1 MNNSKMFLRAR
12 LAAGASSV
20 AVGLAAM
27 LSVGAAHAQDSGAAK
42 AETDEGAVQM
52 DAIIVTGFRASL
64 QSAITQKRNA
74 AVISEAFSAE
84 DIGKLPD
91 TSIAE
96 TLARLPGLATQRLDG
111 RSQVLSIRGL
121 GPDFSNTLLN
131 GREQVSSSDNRNIE
145 FDQYP
150 SELINSGVVY
160 KTAYAG
166 LIGQGLAGTVDLRTI
181 RPLDKD
187 ERVISVA
194 ARYEF
199 NGKDSLNPDLSS
211 RGYRATATYV
221 DQFLNNTLGVAIGVA
236 YQSSPQQVEEFSPWG
251 YPNATSPGYNG
262 ELVIGGTKPFVRTV
276 DLDRFGV
283 TGTLEYKPFEGFSST
298 LDLYYSKFTENQ
310 RLRGIEIPL
319 YWSAAQLRPGGT
331 IEDGFVTAGTYDN
344 VTGVVRNDANG
355 RDTDTYAAGW
365 RNVYET
371 DGWKFDLDLNYSR
384 SDRQQRNLESY
395 SGTGYGT
402 SGPTDSIG
410 FAVGSGGLYNLTS
423 RLDYTDT
430 NLIVLTDPQGW
441 GGGNDLVQAGF
452 INAPNTEDELKQVR
466 FEATKD
472 LGWSFLKSAVFGFNY
487 GDRSKQR
494 RFEQN
499 FLTLSGNGVSL
510 ANGAVRSRPI
520 PTEAL
525 LGSTTGLN
533 FLGLG
538 DQVTYDP
545 YYLIENGIYTLV
557 PVSLSSIAV
566 PQDWR
571 VEENVYTGYVR
582 ADLDGHVGEVP
593 FTGNIGVQI
602 VYTDQSSTGFRVEVQ
617 PVVAAGAVNATF
629 IPVQSGAKYTYALPS
644 FNMNF
649 KLTPDTQLR
658 VGFARTL
665 ARARMDQ
672 LNASLSPSINL
683 TRLASTDPNTAA
695 FSASGGNSAL
705 RPYISD
711 GVDLSVEHYFSGNR
725 GYVSG
730 AFFYRKLRNFV
741 NPNDSFL
748 SDFSFLVPQ
757 LSPAQQAVLGTT
769 QGVTSGPTNNGDG
782 KLYGFEGTVSL
793 PFEILHPWLE
803 GLGFTSSA
811 SYTFS
816 SVRLGDNPEPIS
828 VPGLSDWVV
837 NSTLYFERWGF
848 ESRLSHR
855 YRSAFLAEVSG
866 ISATRVVRTALEES
880 IFDAQVGYRFKAGPL
895 DGLNLTFQGLNLT
908 DRPFINYEN
917 EDERRVRQV
926 EYYGRTFLAGV
937 SYSF

>member
-1 MNNSKMFLRAR
+1 MNDSTMFLRAR
-12 LAAGASSV
+12 LAASASSL

-27 LSVGAAHAQDSGAAK
+27 LSVSVAHAQDAAP
-42 AETDEGAVQM
+42 AEGETQM
-52 DAIIVTGFRASL
+52 DAIIVTGFRGAL
-64 QSAITQKRNA
+64 QSAIAQKRDA
-74 AVISEAFSAE
+74 AVIAEAFSAE

-111 RSQVLSIRGL
+111 RSQVVSIRGL

-160 KTAYAG
+160 KTAYSG

-187 ERVISVA
+187 DRVISVA
-194 ARYEF
+194 GRYEF
-199 NGKDSLNPDLSS
+199 NGKDSLNPDLSN
-211 RGYRATATYV
+211 RGFRATATYV
-221 DQFLNNTLGVAIGVA
+221 DQFLGNTLGVAIGVA

-251 YPNATSPGYNG
+251 YPNANIAGYNG

-283 TGTLEYKPFEGFSST
+283 TGTLEYKPTENFSST

-319 YWSAAQLRPGGT
+319 FWSAAQLQPGGT
-331 IEDGFVTAGTYDN
+331 IEDGFVTGGTYTN

-365 RNVYET
+365 RNTYEA
-371 DGWKFDLDLNYSR
+371 DGWKLDLDLNYSR

-395 SGTGYGT
+395 SGTGYAT
-402 SGPTDSIG
+402 SGIDDTIG
-410 FAVGSGGLYNLTS
+410 FQVGSGGLYNLTS
-423 RLDYTDT
+423 QLDYTDT
-430 NLIVLTDPQGW
+430 NLIRLTDPQGW
-441 GGGNDLVQAGF
+441 GAGNDLVQAGF
-452 INAPNTEDELKQVR
+452 INAPNTEDQLKQVR
-466 FEATKD
+466 LEVTKD
-472 LGWSFLKSAVFGFNY
+472 LGWNFLKSAIVGFNY
-487 GDRSKQR
+487 GDRSKER
-494 RFEQN
+494 RFAQN
-499 FLTLSGNGVSL
+499 FLTLTGNGVSL
-510 ANGAVRSRPI
+510 ANGAVREAPI

-545 YYLIENGIYTLV
+545 FFLIENGIYTLV

-582 ADLDGHVGEVP
+582 ADLDGEIGSLP

-602 VYTDQSSTGFRVEVQ
+602 VYTDQSSTGFRVQSQ
-617 PVVAAGAVNATF
+617 PTVAAGAVNAVF

-649 KLTPDTQLR
+649 KVTPDTQVR

-683 TRLASTDPNTAA
+683 TRLPSVDPNLSA

-711 GVDLSVEHYFSGNR
+711 GVDLSVEHYFAGNR

-730 AFFYRKLRNFV
+730 AFFYRRLRNFV

-748 SDFSFLVPQ
+748 TDFSFLVPE

-769 QGVTSGPTNNGDG
+769 LGVTSGPTNNGDG
-782 KLYGFEGTVSL
+782 KLYGFEATISL

-803 GLGFTSSA
+803 GLGFTSSG

-866 ISATRVVRTALEES
+866 ISTTRVLRTALEES
-880 IFDAQVGYRFKAGPL
+880 IFDAQVGYRFKEGPL
-895 DGLNLTFQGLNLT
+895 EGLNLTFQGLNLT
-908 DRPFINYEN
+908 DRPFINFEN

-926 EYYGRTFLAGV
+926 EYYGRTFLAGF

>member
-27 LSVGAAHAQDSGAAK
+27 LSAGVACAQDAASAEGK
-42 AETDEGAVQM
+42 AEEL
-52 DAIIVTGFRASL
+52 DAIVVTGFRASL
-64 QSAITQKRNA
+64 QSAISQKRDA
-74 AVISEAFSAE
+74 AVIAEAFSAE

-111 RSQVLSIRGL
+111 RSQVVSIRGL

-150 SELINSGVVY
+150 SELINSGLVY
-160 KTAYAG
+160 KTPFAG

-181 RPLDKD
+181 RPLDKND
-187 ERVISVA
+187 RVISVA

-199 NGKDSLNPDLSS
+199 NGKDSLNPDLSNK
-211 RGYRATATYV
+211 GFRATATYV
-221 DQFLNNTLGVAIGVA
+221 DQFLDNTLGVSIGVA

-251 YPNATSPGYNG
+251 YPNATNTGYNG

-283 TGTLEYKPFEGFSST
+283 TGTLEYKPIENFSST

-319 YWSAAQLRPGGT
+319 YWSAAQLQPGGT
-331 IEDGFVTAGTYDN
+331 IEDGFVTAGTYTN

-395 SGTGYGT
+395 SGTGYAT
-402 SGPTDSIG
+402 SGPDDTIG
-410 FAVGSGGLYNLTS
+410 FQVGSGGLYNLTS
-423 RLDYTDT
+423 QLDYTDT

-441 GGGNDLVQAGF
+441 GAGADVVQAGF
-452 INAPNTEDELKQVR
+452 INAPNTEDSLKQAR
-466 FEATKD
+466 FEVTKD
-472 LGWSFLKSAVFGFNY
+472 IGWNFVKSAVLGFNLA
-487 GDRSKQR
+487 DRKKER
-494 RFEQN
+494 RFQQS
-499 FLTLSGNGVSL
+499 FLTLPGSGASL
-510 ANGAVRSRPI
+510 SGGAVRELPI
-520 PTEAL
+520 PDEAL
-525 LGSTTGLN
+525 LGDTTGLN

-545 YYLIENGIYTLV
+545 FYLIDNGFLI
-557 PVSLSSIAV
+557 PVDARLSSLTF
-566 PQDWR
+566 PQDWA
-571 VEENVYTGYVR
+571 VDEDVYTFWAR
-582 ADLDGHVGEVP
+582 SDFDGHIGDTP
-593 FTGNIGVQI
+593 FTGNLGVQV
-602 VYTDQSSTGFRVEVQ
+602 VYTDQSSDGFTLNLTRSNLNPEY
-617 PVVAAGAVNATF
+617 
-629 IPVQSGAKYTYALPS
+629 IPTSGGAKYTYALPS
-644 FNMNF
+644 FNLNF
-649 KLTPDTQLR
+649 KVTPSTQVR
-658 VGFARTL
+658 IGYARTL
-665 ARARMDQ
+665 ARARLDQ
-672 LNASLSPSINL
+672 LNASFAPSINVGNL
-683 TRLASTDPNTAA
+683 GSTNPSN
-695 FSASGGNSAL
+695 SALSATGGNPEL
-705 RPYISD
+705 RPYIAD
-711 GVDLSVEHYFSGNR
+711 GVDLSVEHYFAGNR

-730 AFFYRKLRNFV
+730 AFFYKKLRGYV
-741 NPNDSFL
+741 NPSEGIL
-748 SDFSFLVPQ
+748 TDFSFLLPQ
-757 LSPAQQAVLGTT
+757 LSPDQLAQLGTT
-769 QGVTSGPTNNGDG
+769 FGTTNRPTNNGEG

-816 SVRLGDNPEPIS
+816 SVRLGDNPEPIT

-866 ISATRVVRTALEES
+866 ISTTRVLRTALEES
-880 IFDAQVGYRFKAGPL
+880 IFDAQVGYRFKEGAL
-895 DGLNLTFQGLNLT
+895 EGLNLTFQGLNLT
-908 DRPFINYEN
+908 DRPFINFEN

-926 EYYGRTFLAGV
+926 EYYGRTFLAGI

>member
-20 AVGLAAM
+20 AVGLAVM
-27 LSVGAAHAQDSGAAK
+27 LSAGVACAQDAASAEGK
-42 AETDEGAVQM
+42 AEEL
-52 DAIIVTGFRASL
+52 DAIVVTGFRASL
-64 QSAITQKRNA
+64 QSAISQKRDA
-74 AVISEAFSAE
+74 AVIAEAFSAE

-111 RSQVLSIRGL
+111 RSQVVSIRGL

-150 SELINSGVVY
+150 SELINSGLVY
-160 KTAYAG
+160 KTPFAG

-181 RPLDKD
+181 RPLDKND
-187 ERVISVA
+187 RVISVA

-199 NGKDSLNPDLSS
+199 NGKDSLNPDLSNK
-211 RGYRATATYV
+211 GFRATATYV
-221 DQFLNNTLGVAIGVA
+221 DQFLDNTLGVSIGVA

-251 YPNATSPGYNG
+251 YPNATNTGYNG

-283 TGTLEYKPFEGFSST
+283 TGTLEYKPIENFSST

-319 YWSAAQLRPGGT
+319 YWSAAQLQPGGT
-331 IEDGFVTAGTYDN
+331 IEDGFVTAGTYTN

-395 SGTGYGT
+395 SGTGYAT
-402 SGPTDSIG
+402 SGPDDTIG
-410 FAVGSGGLYNLTS
+410 FQVGSGGLYNLTS
-423 RLDYTDT
+423 QLDYTDT

-441 GGGNDLVQAGF
+441 GAGNNLVQAGF
-452 INAPNTEDELKQVR
+452 VNAPNTEDELKQVR
-466 FEATKD
+466 LEVTKD
-472 LGWSFLKSAVFGFNY
+472 IGWSFLKSVVAGFNY
-487 GDRSKQR
+487 SDRSKERVFQ
-494 RFEQN
+494 QN
-499 FLTLSGNGVSL
+499 FLTLAGNGISL
-510 ANGAVRSRPI
+510 ANGAVRELPI

-545 YYLIENGIYTLV
+545 FYLIENGIYTLV
-557 PVSLSSIAV
+557 PVALSSVGV

-571 VEENVYTGYVR
+571 VEENVSTGWVR
-582 ADLDGHVGEVP
+582 ADLDGHLGETP

-602 VYTDQSSTGFRVEVQ
+602 VYTDQSSNGFRVVNQ
-617 PVVAAGAVNATF
+617 PNVAAGTLD
-629 IPVQSGAKYTYALPS
+629 PVFVPNEVGAKYTYFLPS
-644 FNMNF
+644 FNLNF
-649 KLTPDTQLR
+649 KVTPETQVRL
-658 VGFARTL
+658 GFARTL
-665 ARARMDQ
+665 ARARLDQ
-672 LNASLSPSINL
+672 LNASLSPTINR
-683 TRLASTDPNTAA
+683 TRLPVTDPNLSA
-695 FSASGGNSAL
+695 FSASGGNGAL
-705 RPYISD
+705 RPYIAD
-711 GVDLSVEHYFSGNR
+711 GVDLSVEHYFAGNR

-730 AFFYRKLRNFV
+730 AFFYKKLRNYV

-748 SDFSFLVPQ
+748 TDFSYLVPE
-757 LSPAQQAVLGTT
+757 LTPAEQAILGTT
-769 QGVTSGPTNNGDG
+769 LGVTSGPTNNGEG

-816 SVRLGDNPEPIS
+816 SVRLGDNPEPIT

-866 ISATRVVRTALEES
+866 ISTTRVLRTALEES
-880 IFDAQVGYRFKAGPL
+880 IFDAQVGYRFKEGAL
-895 DGLNLTFQGLNLT
+895 EGLNLTFQGLNLT
-908 DRPFINYEN
+908 DRPFINFEN

-926 EYYGRTFLAGV
+926 EYYGRTFLAGI